1 MNTVVHGAKA
11 GGGEARKPVVAIDSA
26 QSKTY
31 IKILYGLSEGPI
43 KGLVNGIRSIYL
55 DDTPLQ
61 DANGIWNFNN
71 ADIRIYRAKGIIFCR
86 DTCFGQCIKQG
97 GFTNIG
103 NSRQ

>member
-61 DANGIWNFNN
+61 DTNGIWNFNN
-71 ADIRIYRAKGIIFCR
+71 QHRRYSKPLLDHFIRT
-86 DTCFGQCIKQG
+86 D
-97 GFTNIG
+97 
-103 NSRQ
+103 